1 MSPSLSW
8 FELSPVRRER
18 SRKAA
23 LVACMLV
30 AIACDDKKTEDNPAA
45 SASASV
51 AVTPSATP
59 PPAPARPPLLSLD
72 DSAVT
77 VQGDKIDFTGDAK
90 GKLTAALLGNPRV
103 AHEMIELQAIRDAK
117 VARVQIVISAIK
129 AAKAKGV
136 TLKTATRE
144 LSTLGQIDIV
154 FDHAPAPACSV
165 VGLVGK
171 DSSIMVW
178 SIGGG
183 TAQRFGAGECHE
195 RTGQPRIHAD
205 ERAPIGLVGAVR
217 AAVARRVGKR
227 LQRLRHGG
235 ERGRVGELGAE
246 LMHLG
251 EVEAKRGLALPC
263 ECRLERG
270 CAHERVAVAIATD
283 PVAHAKEVRDRVP
296 RQQRFDV
303 AIEHRDLRQ
312 ERCAVVAEGVL
323 DLVVDGELGREA
335 HPVGGLR
342 DGRQRAVLERVD
354 GRDEQARARRGKPG
368 QQVAARVGG
377 PDDLSDDAEH
387 GAGVQT
393 LFEPEGG
400 RAGHLVAG

>member
-30 AIACDDKKTEDNPAA
+30 AIACDDKKTEDDPAA

-117 VARVQIVISAIK
+117 VPRVQIVISAIK

-183 TAQRFGAGECHE
+183 TAQRFTHGNGRPRSHAGLGRNAQSRRVVRLEFLL
-195 RTGQPRIHAD
+195 RRGRRLGQVGTRLRS
-205 ERAPIGLVGAVR
+205 RACRFDRGR
-217 AAVARRVGKR
+217 WHHARRAS
-227 LQRLRHGG
+227 
-235 ERGRVGELGAE
+235 GR
-246 LMHLG
+246 
-251 EVEAKRGLALPC
+251 P
-263 ECRLERG
+263 
-270 CAHERVAVAIATD
+270 
-283 PVAHAKEVRDRVP
+283 
-296 RQQRFDV
+296 
-303 AIEHRDLRQ
+303 HRDAR
-312 ERCAVVAEGVL
+312 RRS
-323 DLVVDGELGREA
+323 LGRRSVNE
-335 HPVGGLR
+335 
-342 DGRQRAVLERVD
+342 
-354 GRDEQARARRGKPG
+354 
-368 QQVAARVGG
+368 
-377 PDDLSDDAEH
+377 
-387 GAGVQT
+387 
-393 LFEPEGG
+393 
-400 RAGHLVAG
+400 

>member
-183 TAQRFGAGECHE
+183 TAQRFTRGMAGPDLTLGSAGMRKAAASCDSNFYFVA
-195 RTGQPRIHAD
+195 GD
-205 ERAPIGLVGAVR
+205 DSVKWGLVFD
-217 AAVARRVGKR
+217 
-227 LQRLRHGG
+227 
-235 ERGRVGELGAE
+235 
-246 LMHLG
+246 
-251 EVEAKRGLALPC
+251 LALAALTGDAGTM
-263 ECRLERG
+263 R
-270 CAHERVAVAIATD
+270 AVQAVVLTET
-283 PVAHAKEVRDRVP
+283 PVAGRK
-296 RQQRFDV
+296 V
-303 AIEHRDLRQ
+303 ADQ
-312 ERCAVVAEGVL
+312 
-323 DLVVDGELGREA
+323 
-335 HPVGGLR
+335 
-342 DGRQRAVLERVD
+342 
-354 GRDEQARARRGKPG
+354 
-368 QQVAARVGG
+368 
-377 PDDLSDDAEH
+377 
-387 GAGVQT
+387 
-393 LFEPEGG
+393 
-400 RAGHLVAG
+400 